1 MSNNTP
7 KLAEV
12 FNGRGSDTFTP
23 AGFIDKHGRF
33 VPLVRVKAARH
44 ALSISTIADIER
56 EYDAMI
62 KAAIESLSPEHEAK
76 MRAEIAKQSAESAEP
91 AESAEHAK
99 PAKRAAP
106 LADRIA
112 SSTVK

>member
-1 MSNNTP
+1 MSNANAP

-23 AGFIDKHGRF
+23 AGFVDKHGRF

-62 KAAIESLSPEHEAK
+62 RAAIESLSPEHEAR
-76 MRAEIAKQSAESAEP
+76 MRAEIAKQSAESVEP
-91 AESAEHAK
+91 VEPSK

-112 SSTVK
+112 SSTVKQ